1 LIGWVDKWIHADRQT
16 GSGVSRHLPL
26 LLLLLLACDIT
37 VHVGRV
43 GFSRMHEGCRDDRI
57 FSFRF
62 GVGAGGCMQGRVAC
76 RSRSRRVATHVV
88 MCWRCELW
96 LEFMIRIAYREC
108 SGHMIDTVATFLVR
122 IDFVLHTTARMLWP
136 MFEVIARYEQ
146 KTHERLETTWMSSM
160 FGCFDDL
167 DG

>member
-1 LIGWVDKWIHADRQT
+1 MQIDRP
-16 GSGVSRHLPL
+16 VRVYLVICRFCYCCFWL
-26 LLLLLLACDIT
+26 VIL
-37 VHVGRV
+37 HVGRV
-43 GFSRMHEGCRDDRI
+43 GFSCMHEGCRDDRI

-108 SGHMIDTVATFLVR
+108 SGHTIDTVATLLVR
-122 IDFVLHTTARMLWP
+122 IGFVLHTTARMLWP
-136 MFEVIARYEQ
+136 MFEVIAEDMSRRDM
-146 KTHERLETTWMSSM
+146 KDWKRLGWVRCSGTLTILIVDSYYSM
-160 FGCFDDL
+160 Y
-167 DG
+167 